1 MSQHPGSYCPNC
13 RAPLAP
19 SQRFCANCGTVI
31 DPGAQQRTER
41 PPSMEGWSSST
52 QNDGT
57 IPATPPPPPPPS
69 FPQQAPSYYTGPPV
83 KDSSK
88 SVMRQIGCGLL
99 SVILVVLLLC
109 GGASYLGYNWLKGV
123 ANSPS
128 SGNTSSTQ
136 SSNSGTTADSTPTP
150 APIKTTSL
158 SGSRPLAFIYS
169 DVKITLLDAKQAASF
184 SDGVAPSKPG
194 VVRIDF
200 KEEQDGTKA
209 AYYSYS
215 DVMRLTLPDGTIV
228 APITAKNGTVT
239 DASTNRQNWIDFP
252 ASTDLS
258 VANMVLR
265 VGTDTEAQMQ
275 IPLQTNAD
283 VSKYQPKTVT
293 VNKQTTYTG
302 LSWTLTSASVRWSY
316 DGKHAEKGM
325 IYVVVSLKVDNT
337 SAQDFYGS
345 PVDYLRLKAGDVTS
359 APTGDITVPAV
370 VNKGQAGVT
379 GACAFLVPQGST
391 DFSLIF
397 LATPSISG
405 SQQSSIPFQLQ

>member
-1 MSQHPGSYCPNC
+1 MPD
-13 RAPLAP
+13 
-19 SQRFCANCGTVI
+19 QRFCANCGTVI
-31 DPGAQQRTER
+31 DSGAHQPTAR
-41 PPSMEGWSSST
+41 PPSMEGWASAH
-52 QNDGT
+52 NDGT
-57 IPATPPPPPPPS
+57 MPATPPPPPPS
-69 FPQQAPSYYTGPPV
+69 SYPQQPPSYYTGPPV

-109 GGASYLGYNWLKGV
+109 GGVSYLGYNWLKGL

-128 SGNTSSTQ
+128 SGNTSATQ
-136 SSNSGTTADSTPTP
+136 SSNSGNTADSTPTS

-184 SDGVAPSKPG
+184 SDGVTPQKPG
-194 VVRIDF
+194 VIRISF

-215 DVMRLTLPDGTIV
+215 DVMRLILPDGTIV

-258 VANMVLR
+258 VTNMVLR
-265 VGTDTEAQMQ
+265 VGTDAEAQMQ
-275 IPLQTNAD
+275 IPLKANAD

-293 VNKQTTYTG
+293 LNKQTTYTG
-302 LSWTLTSASVRWSY
+302 LSWTLTSASMRWSA

-325 IYVVVSLKVDNT
+325 IYVITSLKIDNT

-345 PVDYLRLKAGDVTS
+345 PGDYLRLKAGDVTS
-359 APTGDITVPAV
+359 APSGDITIPV
-370 VNKGQAGVT
+370 VIEKGKT
-379 GACAFLVPQGST
+379 GATGECAFLIPQGST
-391 DFSLIF
+391 DFTLIF
-397 LATPSISG
+397 LSTPAISG
-405 SQQSSIPFQLQ
+405 SQQTSITFQVQ